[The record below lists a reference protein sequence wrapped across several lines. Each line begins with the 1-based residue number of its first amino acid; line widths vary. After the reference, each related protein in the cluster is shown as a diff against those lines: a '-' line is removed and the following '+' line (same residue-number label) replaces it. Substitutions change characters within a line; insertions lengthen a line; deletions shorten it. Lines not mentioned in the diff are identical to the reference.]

1 MLGVQFNSLEHFL
14 SPHLGMIWD
23 VFKDDFP
30 VVEEHPYIPPMFETF
45 GNSAPFVVPNVNF
58 QLVARPEM
66 SRVNFINRDRRQ
78 VLQVQRDGFIHNWR
92 KNGEGADYPR
102 FERMIETFERGFEKF
117 IAIIDREKLGQLFR
131 TNARYHTNQI
141 PVPPGETAWET
152 FALTFPDRA
161 GNSAVRDLGQPEDI
175 RFAMR
180 YVIPASDGPLGRVTV
195 VAQPARRADGVNI
208 IQFVLAA
215 RGRPLTPDVGSVLDF
230 LANGRVDL
238 NRVFETITSPTMQER
253 WGRKQ

>member
-1 MLGVQFNSLEHFL
+1 
-14 SPHLGMIWD
+14 
-23 VFKDDFP
+23 
-30 VVEEHPYIPPMFETF
+30 
-45 GNSAPFVVPNVNF
+45 
-58 QLVARPEM
+58 
-66 SRVNFINRDRRQ
+66 
-78 VLQVQRDGFIHNWR
+78 
-92 KNGEGADYPR
+92 
-102 FERMIETFERGFEKF
+102 MIETFERGFEKF
-117 IAIIDREKLGQLFR
+117 IAIIDREKLGPVVPNQCEVS
-131 TNARYHTNQI
+131 YYNQI

-215 RGRPLTPDVGSVLDF
+215 RGRP
-230 LANGRVDL
+230 R
-238 NRVFETITSPTMQER
+238 RQTSAACSTF
-253 WGRKQ
+253 